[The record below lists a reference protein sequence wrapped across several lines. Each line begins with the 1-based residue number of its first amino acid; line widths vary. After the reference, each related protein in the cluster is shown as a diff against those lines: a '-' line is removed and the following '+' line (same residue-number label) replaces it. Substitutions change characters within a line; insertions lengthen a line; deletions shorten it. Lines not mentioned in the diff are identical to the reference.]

1 VITAASPVNHA
12 GESRFRVVPSLHV
25 AIQRNL
31 TTHKAVRTFHERLM
45 KYYAVIFIVQLFLVA
60 VFVWP
65 AATNDRVA
73 THGC

>member
-1 VITAASPVNHA
+1 MNHA
-12 GESRFRVVPSLHV
+12 DESRFRVVPSLHV

-31 TTHKAVRTFHERLM
+31 TTHKAVCTFHERLM

-60 VFVWP
+60 AFVWP

-73 THGC
+73 TYGC